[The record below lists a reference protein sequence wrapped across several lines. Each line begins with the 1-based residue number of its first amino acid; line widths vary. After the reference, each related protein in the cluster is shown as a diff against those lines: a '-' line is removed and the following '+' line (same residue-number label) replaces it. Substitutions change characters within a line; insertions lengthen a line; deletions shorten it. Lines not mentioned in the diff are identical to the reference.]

1 MRRRMEDY
9 LVRIITENKNIR
21 AMACVTTN
29 LLNVARARH
38 GTYPTATAALGR
50 ALTGGGLMGALLDG
64 DQRVALKFEGD
75 GPLKKIIVEAQ
86 SNGTVR
92 GYVEQPEVEL
102 PPKNGKLD
110 VAGAL
115 GTQGYLTVTKDLQLK
130 KPYMG
135 VVKLYTGE
143 IASDLAF
150 YLTESEQI
158 PSAVGLGVFVEP
170 EGHVSAAGGFL
181 LQSLPPSDEELIDTL
196 AVRIENMQPITQQL
210 REGKLP
216 EDLLADIFG
225 DVSFI
230 MLEKRPLSFACTCSR
245 ERIEQALITLGPEE
259 IRSIIK
265 DDDIV
270 DITCQFCRKQYVF
283 ARKELEQ
290 ILHEIH

>member
-245 ERIEQALITLGPEE
+245 ERIEQALITLGPEG

>member
-1 MRRRMEDY
+1 MEDY

-21 AMACVTTN
+21 AMACITTN
-29 LLNVARARH
+29 LVNEGKKRH

-50 ALTGGGLMGALLDG
+50 ALTGGVLMGALLDG

-75 GPLKKIIVEAQ
+75 GPLKKIIVEAP

-92 GYVEQPEVEL
+92 GYVEHPEVEL

-115 GTQGYLTVTKDLQLK
+115 GTQGHLTVTKDLQLK

-143 IASDLAF
+143 IASDLAY

-170 EGHVSAAGGFL
+170 DGHVSAAGGFL
-181 LQSLPPSDEELIDTL
+181 LQSLPPSDEKLIDTL
-196 AVRIENMQPITQQL
+196 ADRIENMQPITQQL

-216 EDLLADIFG
+216 EDLLAGIFG
-225 DVSFI
+225 DVSFTI
-230 MLEKRPLSFACTCSR
+230 LEKKPLSFACTCSR
-245 ERIEQALITLGPEE
+245 DRIEQALITLGHEE

-283 ARKELEQ
+283 ARTELER

>member
-1 MRRRMEDY
+1 MEDY

-21 AMACVTTN
+21 AMACITTN
-29 LLNVARARH
+29 LVNEGKKRH

-50 ALTGGGLMGALLDG
+50 ALTGGVLMGALLDG

-75 GPLKKIIVEAQ
+75 GPLKKIIVEAP

-92 GYVEQPEVEL
+92 GYVEHPEVEL

-115 GTQGYLTVTKDLQLK
+115 GTQGHLTVTKDLQLK

-143 IASDLAF
+143 IASDLAY

-170 EGHVSAAGGFL
+170 DGHVSAAGGFL

-196 AVRIENMQPITQQL
+196 ADRIENMQPITQQL

-225 DVSFI
+225 DISFTI
-230 MLEKRPLSFACTCSR
+230 LEKKPLSFACTCSR
-245 ERIEQALITLGPEE
+245 DRIEQALITLGHEE

-283 ARKELEQ
+283 ARTELER